1 MKKNFTV
8 VSSTKT
14 QNGTF
19 CNKIV
24 NKSVVSINTD
34 FGMVEQNR
42 QETYYM
48 FTKSQ
53 NQVGAI
59 GQLDPN
65 DFKIVKKLYTIPND
79 DGTTEEITLKYL
91 YPK

>member
-1 MKKNFTV
+1 MEKKFTV

-24 NKSVVSINTD
+24 NKSVASIDTD
-34 FGMVEQNR
+34 FGVVEQNR

-48 FTKSQ
+48 FTNEQ
-53 NQVGAI
+53 NQVGSI

-65 DFKIVKKLYTIPND
+65 DFKIVEKLYTIPND
-79 DGTTEEITLKYL
+79 DGTTEEIILKYL